1 MYVLLFSMSVK
12 TICHG
17 RDLSVSLDDV
27 TAGHVCLSVSRLV
40 ETSGSYHF
48 SLKTSFVILVVTVII
63 VVGYYGS
70 CVSFHCT
77 YTIEGCIY
85 LFISFYQLIFRY
97 KYIISNYIKYK
108 VGIPVCLLY

>member
-12 TICHG
+12 TICHRRG
-17 RDLSVSLDDV
+17 LSVSLDDV

-40 ETSGSYHF
+40 DTSGSNCF
-48 SLKTSFVILVVTVII
+48 SFKTSFVIIVVIVI

-77 YTIEGCIY
+77 YIIEGCVFFFFMSIDLPLQIY
-85 LFISFYQLIFRY
+85 NQ
-97 KYIISNYIKYK
+97 
-108 VGIPVCLLY
+108 

>member
-17 RDLSVSLDDV
+17 RGLSVSSDDV

-40 ETSGSYHF
+40 DTSGSYCF
-48 SLKTSFVILVVTVII
+48 SFKTSFVIIVVTVI

-77 YTIEGCIY
+77 YTIEGCVSFILSTDLPLQIY
-85 LFISFYQLIFRY
+85 NQ
-97 KYIISNYIKYK
+97 
-108 VGIPVCLLY
+108 